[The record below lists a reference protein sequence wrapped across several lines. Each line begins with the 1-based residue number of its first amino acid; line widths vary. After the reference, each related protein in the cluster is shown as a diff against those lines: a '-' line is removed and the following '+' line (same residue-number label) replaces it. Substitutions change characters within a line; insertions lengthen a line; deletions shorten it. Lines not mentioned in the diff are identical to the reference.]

1 MKKPPEG
8 IYGEGNFFKNTLR
21 RLSSKKLEKLRSEQS
36 SDPTCKGY
44 GHAYWAFSKSDL
56 NQTLSLSMNDTD
68 EQQALEVFHLILQY
82 AGLLLTKVSYFLKEI
97 ILDCPIG
104 KIYLQS
110 RLLSFRDLYLRFN
123 VASIKFLQKKCSYT
137 KYRYSFQAQCG
148 N

>member
-82 AGLLLTKVSYFLKEI
+82 AGLLLTKVSYFFFK
-97 ILDCPIG
+97 
-104 KIYLQS
+104 KWQ
-110 RLLSFRDLYLRFN
+110 FLRF
-123 VASIKFLQKKCSYT
+123 KFCQ
-137 KYRYSFQAQCG
+137 

>member
-82 AGLLLTKVSYFLKEI
+82 AGLLLTKVSYFFLKKI
-97 ILDCPIG
+97 ILDCPCYWYCRM
-104 KIYLQS
+104 YLQS
-110 RLLSFRDLYLRFN
+110 RLLSFRALYLRFN
-123 VASIKFLQKKCSYT
+123 VVATSKHKVSAKEVLLHKM
-137 KYRYSFQAQCG
+137 
-148 N
+148 

>member
-56 NQTLSLSMNDTD
+56 NQTLSLNMNDTD

-82 AGLLLTKVSYFLKEI
+82 AGLLLTKVSFLRK
-97 ILDCPIG
+97 
-104 KIYLQS
+104 KIYLG
-110 RLLSFRDLYLRFN
+110 LLSFIDLYLRFN
-123 VASIKFLQKKCSYT
+123 VASIKFL
-137 KYRYSFQAQCG
+137 
-148 N
+148 